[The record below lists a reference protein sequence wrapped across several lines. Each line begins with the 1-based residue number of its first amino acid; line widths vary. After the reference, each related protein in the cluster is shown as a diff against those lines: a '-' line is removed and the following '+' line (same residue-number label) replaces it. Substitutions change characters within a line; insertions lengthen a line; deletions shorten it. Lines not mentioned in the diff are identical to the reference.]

1 MYLSIPEQNT
11 VLNLYHFC
19 MSRFRSIS
27 FEMLSDKEGNSIK
40 LFCSFQILVSN
51 QTFVYEHV
59 TVVYKNA
66 FQDKQVSD
74 LHEEL
79 GKHVR

>member
-1 MYLSIPEQNT
+1 
-11 VLNLYHFC
+11 
-19 MSRFRSIS
+19 
-27 FEMLSDKEGNSIK
+27 MLSDKEGNSIK

-74 LHEEL
+74 LQEEL